1 MEHIR
6 VTTLWWLCALAAAA
20 TVGYYMG
27 YAQANKLPS
36 IVLKSPRPQTQKNGV
51 PARVFVI
58 SMPKTACGSTA
69 TAIHK
74 WFVDRGT
81 KSEERVF
88 GCHFPHTPDCRA
100 IPQLNCTPADWCL
113 IVSGHRKLGAEL
125 ISLFFHTKCGD
136 AGPESPQC
144 RELQGMSDQVLR
156 DNIVKFMQRAM
167 FNPSHRYSWWLHAML
182 TFHRAGLNF
191 SLNDLVQHGVTELPN
206 ALWVVLPFEAGWK
219 MRENILGKWL
229 PGVNLSRDIS
239 HKRKVYLQQ
248 HDRMLEAFQNESFW
262 PEDIRTALL
271 QSDTMTFFYN
281 TSVPA

>member
-1 MEHIR
+1 MSRKRHEGWFPAIKTNTSNIKQLQR
-6 VTTLWWLCALAAAA
+6 IMRAV
-20 TVGYYMG
+20 
-27 YAQANKLPS
+27 
-36 IVLKSPRPQTQKNGV
+36 NG
-51 PARVFVI
+51 PDA
-58 SMPKTACGSTA
+58 
-69 TAIHK
+69 
-74 WFVDRGT
+74 GT

-229 PGVNLSRDIS
+229 PGAAC
-239 HKRKVYLQQ
+239 Q
-248 HDRMLEAFQNESFW
+248 HFLCQCV
-262 PEDIRTALL
+262 
-271 QSDTMTFFYN
+271 QY
-281 TSVPA
+281 